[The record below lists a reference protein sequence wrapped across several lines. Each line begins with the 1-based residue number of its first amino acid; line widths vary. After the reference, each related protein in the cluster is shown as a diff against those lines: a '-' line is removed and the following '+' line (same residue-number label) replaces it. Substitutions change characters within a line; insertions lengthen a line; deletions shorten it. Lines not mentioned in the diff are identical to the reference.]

1 MLKTTM
7 VALSPPSS
15 PDLASLMSSEADSE
29 EDDVSDVG
37 GVPLTT
43 DVDVPT
49 DNDGSLLSCM

>member
-1 MLKTTM
+1 MAT
-7 VALSPPSS
+7 LSPPSS
-15 PDLASLMSSEADSE
+15 PGLASLMSFEAESE